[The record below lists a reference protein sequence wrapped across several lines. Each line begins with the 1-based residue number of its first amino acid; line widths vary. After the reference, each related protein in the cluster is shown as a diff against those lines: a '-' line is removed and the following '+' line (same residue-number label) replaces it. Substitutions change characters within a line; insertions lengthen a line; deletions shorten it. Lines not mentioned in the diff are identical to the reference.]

1 MYRRIFVPV
10 DGSAVSRLARDH
22 AISLAQTQRGRVRF
36 LHVVDESLGLSRADI
51 VAVDMSGLLR
61 RLWENGEKTVAE
73 AASLA
78 RRKGVRADTSLLQVR
93 GRHVSDVILAE
104 AKKWRA
110 DLIVMGT
117 HGTRG
122 VSQLLLGS
130 DAERVLQ
137 ETPAPLLLVRAEH
150 AKMRATKRA
159 RKSR

>member
-10 DGSAVSRLARDH
+10 DGSAVSKLARDH
-22 AISLAQTQRGRVRF
+22 AIALAQAQGGRLRF

-61 RLWENGEKTVAE
+61 RLWENGEKTVGE

-78 RRKGVRADTSLLQVR
+78 RRKRVSADTSLLQVR

-117 HGTRG
+117 HG
-122 VSQLLLGS
+122 SQGLNRLLLGS

-137 ETPAPLLLVRAEH
+137 ETPAPLLLVRADH
-150 AKMRATKRA
+150 MKVRSKKRA
-159 RKSR
+159 GKSR

>member
-10 DGSAVSRLARDH
+10 DGSAVSKLARDH
-22 AISLAQTQRGRVRF
+22 AIALAQAQGGRLRF

-61 RLWENGEKTVAE
+61 RLWENGEKTVGE

-78 RRKGVRADTSLLQVR
+78 RRKRVSADTSLLQVR

-117 HGTRG
+117 HGKQG
-122 VSQLLLGS
+122 LNQLLLGS

-137 ETPAPLLLVRAEH
+137 DTPVPLLLVRAGH
-150 AKMRATKRA
+150 ARVGLKKAVAKGC
-159 RKSR
+159 